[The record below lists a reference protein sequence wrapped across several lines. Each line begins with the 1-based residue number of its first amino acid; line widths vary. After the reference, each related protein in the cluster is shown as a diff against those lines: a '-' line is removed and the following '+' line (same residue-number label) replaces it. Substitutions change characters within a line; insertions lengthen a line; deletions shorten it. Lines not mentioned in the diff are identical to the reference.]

1 MSVPYFDQIVL
12 GAGGFLY
19 AFGTNWINKKPPLT
33 GVYRHIAYA
42 VLGFVAGKY
51 LAEYRIKKKHEKMVF
66 IEDYVESHPEH
77 FPEST
82 PLKWKDVFQTWHP
95 TR

>member
-1 MSVPYFDQIVL
+1 MPLPYFDQFVLAAGGIIYAAGTNLMSKKPAYTGIYRHVGYAAL
-12 GAGGFLY
+12 GA
-19 AFGTNWINKKPPLT
+19 
-33 GVYRHIAYA
+33 
-42 VLGFVAGKY
+42 VAGKY

-66 IEDYVESHPEH
+66 IEDYVESHPEY
-77 FPEST
+77 FPESA